1 MWNCLE
7 ITSEKVILYSYFGI
21 EKVKIVTKIQHSHC
35 LIFWRRKNLD
45 NWINGSRVKVWK
57 TWFAGLRSWTSYL
70 KFSLQTIFKLTCRRK
85 CVLGAFS
92 RHIIW
97 TNPIYSVIGCA
108 DLNVIFYLR
117 APQNKNIA
125 VHAFVHKNLKVYQTD
140 KMKKARMEPERSISK
155 NRQK

>member
-1 MWNCLE
+1 MKKLSCIHILE
-7 ITSEKVILYSYFGI
+7 MR
-21 EKVKIVTKIQHSHC
+21 KVKIVIKTQHFQC

-117 APQNKNIA
+117 PPQNNNIA
-125 VHAFVHKNLKVYQTD
+125 PVAFVQKIWKYTKQIKWRKLEWSLKGQ
-140 KMKKARMEPERSISK
+140 
-155 NRQK
+155 